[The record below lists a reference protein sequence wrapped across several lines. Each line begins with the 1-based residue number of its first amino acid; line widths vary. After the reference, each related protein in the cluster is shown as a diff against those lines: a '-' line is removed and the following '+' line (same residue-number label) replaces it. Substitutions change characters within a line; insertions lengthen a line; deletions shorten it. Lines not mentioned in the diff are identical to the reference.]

1 MYRPLHKSLS
11 THRGKNRGQKCKA
24 EERKPAHLFAD
35 KANSEEILIRTS
47 AGDDPDQVLMLSDP
61 MGDCGLKQV
70 MNEPEDPFLKNRVLR
85 PSRKT
90 TKKVVVCVLSTVD
103 RSIDICGV

>member
-1 MYRPLHKSLS
+1 
-11 THRGKNRGQKCKA
+11 
-24 EERKPAHLFAD
+24 
-35 KANSEEILIRTS
+35 
-47 AGDDPDQVLMLSDP
+47 MLSDP

-90 TKKVVVCVLSTVD
+90 TEKVVVCVLSTVD
-103 RSIDICGV
+103 SSIDIYGV